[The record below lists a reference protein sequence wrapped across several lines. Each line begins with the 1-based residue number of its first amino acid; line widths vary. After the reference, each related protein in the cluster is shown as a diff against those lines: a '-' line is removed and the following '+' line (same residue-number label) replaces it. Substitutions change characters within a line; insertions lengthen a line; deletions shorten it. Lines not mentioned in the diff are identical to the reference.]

1 MPLTDATIKREV
13 SVTGSLLFRE
23 VAAAHDWGI
32 DLVRWFSFPPHARA
46 MMIAYSEIT
55 SDISELLSR
64 WKEQ

>member
-1 MPLTDATIKREV
+1 M
-13 SVTGSLLFRE
+13 TGSLLFRE

-32 DLVRWFSFPPHARA
+32 DLVRWFSFPSHARA